1 MSNNA
6 PHITICI
13 GSRQQIL
20 EGVDVLNRL
29 LDATPRPLVEDD
41 DEAPNPGNAHT
52 AAETQEAPLT
62 PQQKAARTRA
72 ANKAKKDAA
81 ATPPAPTTPSA
92 PASPPQA
99 PAAAAPAGPID
110 DASLLNEAKDIH
122 ARLGMAGRGQ
132 EMINL
137 LTQFG
142 VTNITALTQ
151 EQRPGFLAAVRA
163 L

>member
-13 GSRQQIL
+13 GSRQQVL
-20 EGVDVLNRL
+20 DGVDILNRL
-29 LDATPRPLVEDD
+29 LDATPRTQPVED

-52 AAETQEAPLT
+52 AAETQEEQLT

-72 ANKAKKDAA
+72 ANKAAKETAA
-81 ATPPAPTTPSA
+81 ATPATPTPPAPTTPSA

-132 EMINL
+132 EMINH
-137 LTQFG
+137 LTQCKRLWL
-142 VTNITALTQ
+142 ITLRCRQ
-151 EQRPGFLAAVRA
+151 KN
-163 L
+163 